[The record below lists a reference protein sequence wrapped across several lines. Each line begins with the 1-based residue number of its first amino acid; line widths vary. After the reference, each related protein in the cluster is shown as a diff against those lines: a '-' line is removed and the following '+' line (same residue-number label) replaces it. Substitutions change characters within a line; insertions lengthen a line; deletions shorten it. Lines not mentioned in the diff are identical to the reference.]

1 METVKTF
8 DARAGGPGAADD
20 GRTLSEVVRAAA
32 DVALLVDE
40 GGVIRDLHLGS
51 EPPLEE
57 AREWLGRPWLE
68 TVTPESRRK
77 VEEMLREARERPSSR
92 RRQVTHG
99 FASGADLPVA
109 YTAVRMG
116 SGGSVLALGRDLRGA
131 AALQQR
137 LVEAQQAMERDYW
150 RLRHME
156 TRYRLLFQLSSEPV
170 LLVDA
175 ANRRVT
181 DVNPAGARALGAE
194 ARQLVGKPFAV
205 GADDAEREAAARHL
219 DVIKDQGR
227 AEPVAVHGADGEA
240 FSLSA
245 ALVRQDAAGL
255 FLVRLVP
262 EGARDGGAA
271 DGASSR
277 TVKAL
282 QASPDGFAVT
292 DAAGR
297 VMAVNRAFLEMTEA
311 ASEEQ
316 VRGER
321 LDRWLGR
328 PGADLDTLL
337 GMVKEHGAVRL
348 FSTALRGEYGSV
360 AEVEVSAA
368 RGDGDEPCVGLSI
381 RDVGRRLAHGPT
393 GARDLTRAVEDLTRL
408 VGKVALRDLIR
419 DTVDL
424 MERHFIEAA
433 LELTGDNRT
442 LAAEVL
448 GVSRQSLYVKLRR
461 YGHELKEDRG

>member
-8 DARAGGPGAADD
+8 DARAGGAGAMDD
-20 GRTLSEVVRAAA
+20 GRTVSEIVKAAA
-32 DVALLVDE
+32 DVALVVDE
-40 GGVIRDLHLGS
+40 AGVIRDLHFGA

-57 AREWLGRPWLE
+57 AREWLGRPWLD

-77 VEEMLREARERPSSR
+77 VEEMLREARERPASR

-99 FASGADLPVA
+99 FASGAELPVS
-109 YTAVRMG
+109 YTAVRT
-116 SGGSVLALGRDLRGA
+116 GGGAVLAVGRDLRGVS
-131 AALQQR
+131 ALQQR

-150 RLRHME
+150 RLRHAE

-175 ANRRVT
+175 ATRRVT
-181 DVNPAGARALGAE
+181 DVNPAAAAALGGQAK
-194 ARQLVGKPFAV
+194 QLVGKPFSA
-205 GADDAEREAAARHL
+205 GADDAEREAASRHL
-219 DVIKDQGR
+219 DVVKDQGR
-227 AEPVAVHGADGEA
+227 AEPVAVHGADGAA
-240 FSLSA
+240 FTVSA
-245 ALVRQDAAGL
+245 ALVRQEGAGL

-262 EGARDGGAA
+262 EGARGGAVS
-271 DGASSR
+271 DGSASR
-277 TVKAL
+277 TVRAI
-282 QASPDGFAVT
+282 QASPDGFAVA
-292 DAAGR
+292 DADGR
-297 VMAVNRAFLEMTEA
+297 VLGVNRAFLEMTEL

-316 VRGER
+316 ARGQR

-337 GMVKEHGAVRL
+337 AMVREHGAVRL
-348 FSTALRGEYGSV
+348 FSTALRGEYGSL

-368 RGDGDEPCVGLSI
+368 RGDGDDPCVGLSI
-381 RDVGRRLAHGPT
+381 RDVGRRLAYGPT
-393 GARDLTRAVEDLTRL
+393 GARDLTKAVEDLTRL
-408 VGKVALRDLIR
+408 VGKVSLRELVR

-424 MERHFIEAA
+424 VERHFIEAS
-433 LELTGDNRT
+433 LDLTGDNRT

-461 YGHELKEDRG
+461 YGYELKEDRG